1 MIDSRLGWGGCNAG
15 RAGVV
20 YNSPKHRGALDCLP
34 FQGLRD
40 DLEYKFL
47 GCIQD
52 HHQLRIAI
60 CGESATHFVRASWGQ
75 LSFLL
80 RIGTSYA
87 LFITNRYFLR
97 TRARAHMPMRI
108 GPRTHIGMPMRIGPR
123 THIGART
130 LAFCKGP
137 RGGHSVF
144 YYE

>member
-60 CGESATHFVRASWGQ
+60 CGESATHFVRGLEGATQ
-75 LSFLL
+75 
-80 RIGTSYA
+80 R
-87 LFITNRYFLR
+87 FITNRYFLR
-97 TRARAHMPMRI
+97 TRARTHMPMRI
-108 GPRTHIGMPMRIGPR
+108 GPRTHIGSSDTDYG
-123 THIGART
+123 G
-130 LAFCKGP
+130 GGW
-137 RGGHSVF
+137 GGHPCSLCPLHDVVKRLEMRH
-144 YYE
+144 YS